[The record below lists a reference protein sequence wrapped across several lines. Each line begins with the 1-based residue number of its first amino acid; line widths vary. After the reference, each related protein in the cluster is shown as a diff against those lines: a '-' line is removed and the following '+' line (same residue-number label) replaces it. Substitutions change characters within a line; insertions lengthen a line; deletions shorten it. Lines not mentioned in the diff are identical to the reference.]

1 VFVLLE
7 MRLGLIAG
15 GIADVGGLM
24 VLIALIGMLAG
35 VVRYT
40 GALDGQQGKAR

>member
-1 VFVLLE
+1 
-7 MRLGLIAG
+7 
-15 GIADVGGLM
+15 M

-40 GALDGQQGKAR
+40 GALDAQQGEAR